1 MVAQLER
8 KLQSHQQEAS
18 TPEQL
23 LELLNLTPQIAEL
36 EHKLQEAEHKKQKA
50 ELEREMAIKEM
61 EVQKKFQMQ
70 LHAQLGVCKSFF
82 NNCAQLQVASV
93 VLVSKIQN
101 VF

>member
-8 KLQSHQQEAS
+8 KLQSIQQEAS

-50 ELEREMAIKEM
+50 ELEREIAIKEM

-70 LHAQLGVCKSFF
+70 LHAQLGVCKCPFF
-82 NNCAQLQVASV
+82 LTIVLNCR
-93 VLVSKIQN
+93 
-101 VF
+101 